1 MPVIDRIGAWRALFY
16 ANDHTPMHV
25 HMILKGEN
33 RGAKIWLENISLA
46 KNQMLRP
53 HEIKEALRI
62 VESNKD
68 KYKEIWHGFFGD

>member
-1 MPVIDRIGAWRALFY
+1 
-16 ANDHTPMHV
+16 
-25 HMILKGEN
+25 MILKGEN

-68 KYKEIWHGFFGD
+68 KYKEVWHGFFGD